1 MGLSY
6 RRFLVARDG
15 TPYRLANTHF
25 DRMLRDPGSHLLP
38 VLAGQRVRVADVV
51 VELDGRLPVRVAMRN
66 FGFMSFDLEGRIDLD
81 LMRRQQWAR
90 AEVALGSAFDEPTG
104 QKAVVDASAR
114 FVARGGMWRP
124 SKALADAIDE
134 AALGRRKCQRL

>member
-6 RRFLVARDG
+6 RRFFVARDG
-15 TPYRLANTHF
+15 TLYRLANTHF

-51 VELDGRLPVRVAMRN
+51 VELDGRLPVRVAMCN
-66 FGFMSFDLEGRIDLD
+66 FGLMSFDPEGRIDLD

-90 AEVALGSAFDEPTG
+90 AEVALGSVFDELAG
-104 QKAVVDASAR
+104 EEAVVDATAR
-114 FVARGGMWRP
+114 FVARGGTWRP

>member
-15 TPYRLANTHF
+15 TLYRLSNATF
-25 DRMLRDPGSHLLP
+25 DRILRDPGAHLLP
-38 VLAGQRVRVADVV
+38 VLAGQQVRVADVV
-51 VELDGRLPVRVAMRN
+51 VELDGRLPVRVAMCN
-66 FGFMSFDLEGRIDLD
+66 FGLMSFDPEGRIDLD

-90 AEVALGSAFDEPTG
+90 AEVALGSVFDEPAG
-104 QKAVVDASAR
+104 EEAVVDASAR

-124 SKALADAIDE
+124 SKAQADAIDE